1 MKVVT
6 ILDSFISN
14 SVIENN
20 TINMIDKLKNIN
32 CDILLVSAG
41 KVSEKV
47 QSKVDYMLYDS
58 RNQLFEKTD
67 YQYFH
72 PWNFWIG
79 CGEFTS
85 YNFYYSK
92 QRHGLAVMVNLFNSL
107 AYAKSLGY
115 THFQK
120 ILYDMDINQEC
131 MDWLKKIPG
140 VCIENNKRGLVYYN
154 LDQGDNPDMNGSY
167 MFCEID
173 YFLDKIPKIECEEDY
188 RRNITE
194 SFGYLKF
201 LIFEKFLYHFFTKN
215 GDNDL
220 LIKNSDDYK
229 NDFPG
234 ILEGGQISSLN
245 FNSEYEGAPTRITKV
260 EGSDN
265 LIVFTHNFTSDPKNR
280 VIVVIKDNEKRYQF
294 TQNLAPFSGWSYNS
308 IDNNIDRIEV
318 YESDRF
324 LYTEENNSDVRNY
337 IKYK

>member
-14 SVIENN
+14 LVIEEN
-20 TINMIDKLKNIN
+20 TINMIDKLKSIN
-32 CDILLVSAG
+32 SDILLVSAG

-58 RNQLFEKTD
+58 RNQLFEKKD

-79 CGEFTS
+79 CDGFTS

-92 QRHGLAVMVNLFNSL
+92 QRHGLAVMVNLFNAL
-107 AYAKSLGY
+107 AYAKSIGY

-120 ILYDMDINQEC
+120 ILYDMDINQDC
-131 MDWLKKIPG
+131 MNWLNKIPN
-140 VCIENNKRGLVYYN
+140 VCSENNKKGLVYYN

-173 YFLDKIPKIECEEDY
+173 YFLSKIPKIGCEDDY
-188 RRNITE
+188 RKNIMD

-215 GDNDL
+215 GDSE
-220 LIKNSDDYK
+220 LIIRNTNDYK

-234 ILEGGQISSLN
+234 IQEGGQISSLN

-265 LIVFTHNFTSDPKNR
+265 LIVFTHNFTNEFKNR
-280 VIVVIKDNEKRYQF
+280 KIVAIKGSNRYEF
-294 TQNLAPFSGWSYNS
+294 YQNLSAFGGWSYNPV
-308 IDNNIDRIEV
+308 DKDIDRIEV

-337 IKYK
+337 IKYA

>member
-1 MKVVT
+1 MKVIT

-14 SVIENN
+14 SVIEDN
-20 TINMIDKLKNIN
+20 TINMIDKLKSIN
-32 CDILLVSAG
+32 SDILLVSAN

-79 CGEFTS
+79 CGSFTS
-85 YNFYYSK
+85 YNFYYAK
-92 QRHGLAVMVNLFNSL
+92 QRHGLAVMVNLFNALS
-107 AYAKSLGY
+107 YAKSLGY

-131 MDWLKKIPG
+131 MNWLENVPQVCSITNKK
-140 VCIENNKRGLVYYN
+140 GLVYYN
-154 LDQGDNPDMNGSY
+154 LNQGDNPDMNGSY

-173 YFLDKIPKIECEEDY
+173 YFLSKIPKIGSEEDY
-188 RRNITE
+188 RRNIVS

-215 GDNDL
+215 GDSEL
-220 LIKNSDDYK
+220 LIRNSDDYK

-234 ILEGGQISSLN
+234 IVEGGQISSLN
-245 FNSEYEGAPTRITKV
+245 FNNEYEGAPTRITKID
-260 EGSDN
+260 GSED
-265 LIVFTHNFTSDPKNR
+265 LIVFTHNFTNEVKNR
-280 VIVVIKDNEKRYQF
+280 KIISIKGDQRLVFYQD
-294 TQNLAPFSGWSYNS
+294 LSPFGGWSYNQ
-308 IDNNIDRIEV
+308 IDKDTDRIEV

-324 LYTEENNSDVRNY
+324 LYTEENNSEVKNY
-337 IKYK
+337 IKYH